1 VNTCSLRL
9 LTLQDVDALRAI
21 EKRNFSAPWSGRQ
34 LQESLSQHQGL
45 GMVTP
50 SGTLFGYAFFLLVFQ
65 EAQLLNLVID
75 QPWQRQ
81 GYGRIL
87 LHEVITQ
94 ASAQGAECLLLE
106 VRISNEAALGLYR
119 SAHFQPIGTRRG
131 YYATPTGTREDALVL
146 RRSLT
151 P

>member
-1 VNTCSLRL
+1 
-9 LTLQDVDALRAI
+9 
-21 EKRNFSAPWSGRQ
+21 
-34 LQESLSQHQGL
+34 
-45 GMVTP
+45 MVTP

-131 YYATPTGTREDALVL
+131 YYETPTGTREDALVL